1 MNIHHNS
8 SADNVHNSISALG
21 RYTAQPNHRL
31 GNTFK
36 QVLGIA
42 EAAVGKAASIAGVD
56 GDYAGIL
63 QQQMEMQ
70 RQMMMVS
77 MISNTERTRHETNM
91 VGVRNMRV
99 S

>member
-1 MNIHHNS
+1 MNIIRNNS
-8 SADNVHNSISALG
+8 ASNVNNAISALG
-21 RYTAQPNHRL
+21 RFTAQPNHRL
-31 GNTFK
+31 GNTFSK
-36 QVLGIA
+36 ALDIA
-42 EAAVGKAASIAGVD
+42 GAAVGKAASIAGVD
-56 GDYAGIL
+56 GDYSAIL

-70 RQMMMVS
+70 RQMMTVS